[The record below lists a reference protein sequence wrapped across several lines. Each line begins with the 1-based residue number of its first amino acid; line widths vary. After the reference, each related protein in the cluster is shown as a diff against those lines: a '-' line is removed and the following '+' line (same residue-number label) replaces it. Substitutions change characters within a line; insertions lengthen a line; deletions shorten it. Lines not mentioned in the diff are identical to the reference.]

1 MSTLYLARV
10 VEQQP
15 VADAAGQR
23 VVVECVTVHPD
34 AGLPPHATEGS
45 DAERRF
51 VLRLIIDGDAA
62 GDDEDP
68 ELSLTRQV
76 AVDEDGFAR
85 SAVLDLGFDDGFWRE
100 HCTRW
105 WAVAEVVPGVPV
117 REWLAEPSDSCPY
130 QVATFEA
137 VLRPGVLRR
146 PRPDV
151 YGSTA
156 YW

>member
-1 MSTLYLARV
+1 MGRAVILCRVSTL
-10 VEQQP
+10 
-15 VADAAGQR
+15 
-23 VVVECVTVHPD
+23 H
-34 AGLPPHATEGS
+34 
-45 DAERRF
+45 
-51 VLRLIIDGDAA
+51 AA

-68 ELSLTRQV
+68 ELSLTRQD
-76 AVDEDGFAR
+76 AVDEDGFARSAVPVVGR
-85 SAVLDLGFDDGFWRE
+85 SAVLDLGFDDGFWQE
-100 HCTRW
+100 HRTRW

-137 VLRPGVLRR
+137 VLHPGVLRR